1 MKKTAILTAV
11 LSFAF
16 LLSACGS
23 SDGDKKTNT
32 TGTDTYPITL
42 HHAFGETVIERKPEK
57 VAAISWGNQDVP
69 LALGVI
75 PVGTSKANYGVQG
88 PEGLLPWTVDRYKEL
103 GVSQPVVFDDTDS
116 LDYEAIS
123 NTDPDVILA
132 SYSGITKEEYDI
144 LSKIAPVVAYEK
156 KPWQTLWREQTLQDA
171 AGMGMGEEGK
181 QLVKDLDK
189 LIKDKVSNYPDLKGK
204 TAAFAYFNP
213 SDLGN
218 FYIYL
223 PEDPRAAYLTDLGL
237 EFPEEI
243 RKLSTDSTSFSIQL
257 SAEHADVLNN
267 VDILVAYGN
276 DDLLK
281 AMQKDRLLGSI
292 PAVKRGSLALFEDG
306 SALAASATPTVLS
319 IPATI
324 DDYLSVIG
332 KAAEQVQ

>member
-23 SDGDKKTNT
+23 SDGGKKTT
-32 TGTDTYPITL
+32 SASTDTYPITL

-69 LALGVI
+69 LALGVV
-75 PVGTSKANYGVQG
+75 PVGASKANYGVQG
-88 PEGLLPWTVDRYKEL
+88 PEGLLPWTVDRYNEL

-171 AGMGMGEEGK
+171 TGMGMAEEGK

-189 LIKDKVSNYPDLKGK
+189 LIKDKVSKYPDLKGK

-213 SDLGN
+213 SDLGS